1 MSTVRQ
7 LALIVSHCVYVT
19 GMLSQS
25 SKMSVIFGKLS
36 RLLPLLK
43 HPVVYSGIQ
52 NPNEKSFLLH
62 CLIKY
67 VLLAHIQFKATLYLE
82 VRFVSYTTV

>member
-1 MSTVRQ
+1 MLILSKYWLSNLPKSIVIRQLLIVSLTHDVSTVRQ

-52 NPNEKSFLLH
+52 NSNEK
-62 CLIKY
+62 
-67 VLLAHIQFKATLYLE
+67 
-82 VRFVSYTTV
+82 